1 MEARTLYGIAIIA
14 IVIYVMMYIHQVADF
29 RRNGIHPIG
38 KRTVIT
44 TWILLVLT
52 LSGFGG
58 GWYQSHSAK
67 VEAKPAHHQVTKV
80 KHRHAKSHR
89 KHDEA
94 KSSSSAKSTS
104 TRTVRENRSATDENE
119 SVAKSSRTQ
128 QTTSST
134 ARRQATRSRSTTTAR
149 NRSSSQVAS
158 TPATSGNGGAVSAP
172 QANDSDQTNE
182 IVVVSDTGTDSNGDG
197 NATPAPAT
205 TDN

>member
-67 VEAKPAHHQVTKV
+67 VEAKPARHQVTKV

-104 TRTVRENRSATDENE
+104 TRTVRATRSATDENE
-119 SVAKSSRTQ
+119 SVAKSSQTQ

-134 ARRQATRSRSTTTAR
+134 SRRQSTRSRSTTTAR
-149 NRSSSQVAS
+149 NRSSSQVVS
-158 TPATSGNGGAVSAP
+158 TPATTGVASNDDGGANNQPSEP
-172 QANDSDQTNE
+172 
-182 IVVVSDTGTDSNGDG
+182 VVVSDTSANQGTTDV
-197 NATPAPAT
+197 TPADTAPA
-205 TDN
+205 DN

>member
-104 TRTVRENRSATDENE
+104 TRTVRETRSATDENE

-134 ARRQATRSRSTTTAR
+134 ARRQATRSRSTTTSR
-149 NRSSSQVAS
+149 NRISSQVAS
-158 TPATSGNGGAVSAP
+158 TPAASGVTSNDDGAAKNPTSEPVA
-172 QANDSDQTNE
+172 
-182 IVVVSDTGTDSNGDG
+182 VVSDTSTNQGTTDV
-197 NATPAPAT
+197 TPADTAP

>member
-44 TWILLVLT
+44 TWILLILT
-52 LSGFGG
+52 LSGFSG
-58 GWYQSHSAK
+58 GWYQSRLAK

-80 KHRHAKSHR
+80 KHRHVKSHR
-89 KHDEA
+89 KHDDA

-104 TRTVRENRSATDENE
+104 TRTGRATRSATDENE

-134 ARRQATRSRSTTTAR
+134 ARRQATRSRSTTA
-149 NRSSSQVAS
+149 SSQVAS
-158 TPATSGNGGAVSAP
+158 TPAASGVTSNDNGGVTNNN
-172 QANDSDQTNE
+172 QVGNNDSVAE
-182 IVVVSDTGTDSNGDG
+182 VSDTSTNQGAID
-197 NATPAPAT
+197 ATTADAAPA
-205 TDN
+205 DN